1 MLFILLHLALTIILD
16 FTTITLDLHDILTI
30 NTTMMMQSTFT
41 SSLVLLIAAMASST
55 AVAEFTGLRNFE
67 QSLSNGFGPCTTN
80 EDCSDEFTQCA
91 NSSQGCYCK
100 KEHSIE
106 LGCDS
111 LGECVINN
119 LSMTKIFR
127 PVCGCNGVDFNS
139 ASEAASKGVNVECYG
154 SCPCP
159 ADAPSSAP
167 SSESYSDVAA
177 VE

>member
-1 MLFILLHLALTIILD
+1 
-16 FTTITLDLHDILTI
+16 
-30 NTTMMMQSTFT
+30 MMMQSTFT
-41 SSLVLLIAAMASST
+41 SSLVLLIAAMASSIV
-55 AVAEFTGLRNFE
+55 VAEFTGLRNFE

-80 EDCSDEFTQCA
+80 EDCNDFPQCA
-91 NSSQGCYCK
+91 NSNPGCYCK

-111 LGECVINN
+111 LGECVIIN
-119 LSMTKIFR
+119 LSMTRELR
-127 PVCGCNGVDFNS
+127 PVCGCNGVGYGNAS
-139 ASEAASKGVNVECYG
+139 GAASEGVNVECDG

-159 ADAPSSAP
+159 ADALSSAP